1 MIKALQK
8 KNITYISFTIIC
20 LALLSGCDEQSSSDD
35 VNLSIALQDKGITWL
50 SSETYGSGEWIQTT
64 LKYDDLIFD
73 GTKTTHNK
81 YSRST
86 TGDFQPEPQS
96 TKNFVL
102 TSSGW
107 LQSNNQLI
115 VSKINGGASI
125 ALTDSA
131 EPLITYTLLAF
142 GLPED
147 LTNKKIHEHLNSS
160 NKGTGWAN
168 EIIENTLF
176 NMGSNAYQ
184 VSLQTK
190 TDRYTMWDLN
200 CEEEFG
206 CNQIWMQP
214 ANGGFFGEE
223 VSRLSDISTETATNA
238 TGLGNLKAAFLTWE
252 EDQTKP
258 LLAVE
263 LVVDGTANFYITQL
277 KAINDDEVT
286 FPASATKNVSNTWQE
301 KEVFGKT
308 LYLIEVPE
316 PLATDFGFNEDSRH
330 IVLFEH
336 DGKVRRGKYEL
347 AGHTESFWV
356 YNNSAK
362 SDILANLKPI
372 YNRGGD
378 NGNWPK

>member
-1 MIKALQK
+1 MK
-8 KNITYISFTIIC
+8 KTIIYISFTIIC
-20 LALLSGCDEQSSSDD
+20 MALLSSCDEQSSSDD

-50 SSETYGSGEWIQTT
+50 SSETYGSGEWTQTT

-125 ALTDSA
+125 ALTDPA

-147 LTNKKIHEHLNSS
+147 LTNKKIHEHLKSS
-160 NKGTGWAN
+160 NKDTGWAN

-184 VSLQTK
+184 VSLQTN

-206 CNQIWMQP
+206 CNEVWSLQQP
-214 ANGGFFGEE
+214 AE
-223 VSRLSDISTETATNA
+223 SLADISTGIAINA
-238 TGLGNLKAAFLTWE
+238 SNPDEFKGAFLTWNQ
-252 EDQTKP
+252 DNKP
-258 LLAVE
+258 MLSVE
-263 LVVDGTANFYITQL
+263 LVTDGSANFYIMESNSGIANPST
-277 KAINDDEVT
+277 
-286 FPASATKNVSNTWQE
+286 ATKSSNNTWQE
-301 KEVFGKT
+301 KEAFGKT

-347 AGHTESFWV
+347 AGHTESFRV

-362 SDILANLKPI
+362 SDILANLKQSD
-372 YNRGGD
+372 NSGGGN
-378 NGNWPK
+378 NGNWQN